1 MVIIETRMFT
11 RQITELMPDDLYRE
25 FQEALW
31 INPTLGTLIPGSGG
45 LRKVRWK
52 LPGIGKRGGVRVIY
66 YWYSPA
72 VQIYMLLAYG
82 KSEQKNLTPQQLK
95 VLKTLVEREFGS

>member
-25 FQEALW
+25 FQETLW
-31 INPTLGTLIPGSGG
+31 INPTLGALIPGSGE

-52 LPGIGKRGGVRVIY
+52 LPGKGKRGGVRVIY

-82 KSEQKNLTPQQLK
+82 KSDQENVTPQQLK
-95 VLKTLVEREFGS
+95 VLKTLIEREFGS